1 MLCEVAS
8 GGFKIAT
15 VAKLVAVPAPFA
27 TQTVRATLMLHRSIN
42 CFATVEWVLP
52 SLWGTDGS
60 LVFRFASNPAFGWR
74 EHIVSEANL
83 VASAEVACAY
93 GRVHHGLFIFCVL
106 QNIAEEMG
114 RKMSNQNIY
123 DNQDFFDGYKKLRG
137 NPSSA
142 NDLVEKPALFSLA
155 PNLYDKTVL
164 DIGCGYGEN
173 CVQFLKLGASMIK
186 GIDISAKMLEI
197 ANKENSSPNIQ
208 YINKSMTELAEI
220 TEKFDVVFSSLAVH
234 YIEDF
239 DKLVADIFNLL
250 NQDGYFIFSQEH
262 PLTTALLTQ
271 NYWTRNAENE
281 RIHYN
286 LTTYA
291 LEGERK
297 VTWIV
302 DGVIKYHRTI
312 SSIINSLSGA
322 GFAIEKMLEPIP
334 SKDIMEQY
342 PSYKKYIHKP
352 DFLLIKAKKCNPV
365 K

>member
-1 MLCEVAS
+1 
-8 GGFKIAT
+8 
-15 VAKLVAVPAPFA
+15 
-27 TQTVRATLMLHRSIN
+27 
-42 CFATVEWVLP
+42 
-52 SLWGTDGS
+52 
-60 LVFRFASNPAFGWR
+60 
-74 EHIVSEANL
+74 
-83 VASAEVACAY
+83 
-93 GRVHHGLFIFCVL
+93 
-106 QNIAEEMG
+106 
-114 RKMSNQNIY
+114 MSNQNIY

-352 DFLLIKAKKCNPV
+352 DFLLIKAKKCNPA

>member
-1 MLCEVAS
+1 
-8 GGFKIAT
+8 
-15 VAKLVAVPAPFA
+15 
-27 TQTVRATLMLHRSIN
+27 
-42 CFATVEWVLP
+42 
-52 SLWGTDGS
+52 
-60 LVFRFASNPAFGWR
+60 
-74 EHIVSEANL
+74 
-83 VASAEVACAY
+83 
-93 GRVHHGLFIFCVL
+93 
-106 QNIAEEMG
+106 
-114 RKMSNQNIY
+114 MSNQNIY
-123 DNQDFFDGYKKLRG
+123 DNQEFFDGYKKLRG
-137 NPSSA
+137 NSSAA

-155 PNLYDKTVL
+155 PNLQNKTVL

-173 CVQFLKLGASMIK
+173 CVQFLKLGASKVI
-186 GIDISAKMLEI
+186 GLDISTKMLEI
-197 ANKENSSPNIQ
+197 ANSENVSPNIQ
-208 YINKSMTELAEI
+208 YINKSMTELTEI

-250 NQDGYFIFSQEH
+250 NQEGYFIFSQEH

-271 NYWTRNAENE
+271 NYWTRNDENE

-302 DGVIKYHRTI
+302 DGVIKYHRTM
-312 SSIINSLSGA
+312 SSIINSLSGV
-322 GFAIEKMLEPIP
+322 GFVIEKMLEPIP
-334 SKDIMEQY
+334 SNDIMEQY

-352 DFLLIKAKKCNPV
+352 DFLLIKVKKCNSA